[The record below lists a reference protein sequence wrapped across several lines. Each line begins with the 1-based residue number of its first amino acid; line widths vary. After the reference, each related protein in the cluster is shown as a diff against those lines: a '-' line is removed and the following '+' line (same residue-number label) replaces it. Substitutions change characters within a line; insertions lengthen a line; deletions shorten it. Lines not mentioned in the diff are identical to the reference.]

1 MDDGRRMVGRWTVNL
16 AGSWLTLRMFDK
28 QSLEPSALT
37 AKGTDPEWGR
47 HLERQY
53 ISPLPT
59 ATSLAARQAV
69 EAPDT

>member
-1 MDDGRRMVGRWTVNL
+1 
-16 AGSWLTLRMFDK
+16 MFDK

-37 AKGTDPEWGR
+37 AKGTDQEWGR
-47 HLERQY
+47 HLKRQY
-53 ISPLPT
+53 ISPLPS